1 MDYNLPNLRNLV
13 IIISV
18 SCEVSSTGD
27 TVEITVQSFS
37 QAVDWSCLIFSRGP
51 LIFIHVVCASL
62 FVISYSFL
70 KDEMKVFVSKKK
82 SLRGMYDLS
91 GKCSEISRLFNSPPK
106 KREQNNWEMK
116 Y

>member
-51 LIFIHVVCASL
+51 LMFVHVVCASL

-70 KDEMKVFVSKKK
+70 KDETKVFVSKKNPYVECTIFQENVVK
-82 SLRGMYDLS
+82 
-91 GKCSEISRLFNSPPK
+91 
-106 KREQNNWEMK
+106 
-116 Y
+116 

>member
-18 SCEVSSTGD
+18 SCEVSSAGN

-37 QAVDWSCLIFSRGP
+37 QAVNWSCLIFSRGP
-51 LIFIHVVCASL
+51 LIFVHVVCASL

-91 GKCSEISRLFNSPPK
+91 GKCSEISRLFNSPHK
-106 KREQNNWEMK
+106 KREKNNWEMK

>member
-18 SCEVSSTGD
+18 SCEVSSTGN
-27 TVEITVQSFS
+27 TFEITVQSFS

-51 LIFIHVVCASL
+51 LIFVHVVCASL